1 MKMENDAIINIRA
14 DIPLLEEVIYLDAAS
29 TTPTPKPV
37 VEAMCDYFYN
47 YNSNT
52 GRGAYRMAVKSTK
65 EFEHARYRISKFIN
79 CRSSEVIFTKNT
91 TEAINLV
98 ANGLDFKKGDSIILS
113 NIEHHSNFIPWLNL
127 KKKQGIKLKIIKA
140 DKYGVVDPTDIESA
154 VDSNTK
160 LITTTHVSNAIGS
173 VQPVNEIGKIADE
186 NNVLYMVDAAQSA
199 GHMKVDVKE
208 TKADFITFP
217 GHKGLLGPIGTGF
230 LYCGEQSVEKLE
242 PMNLGGGTV
251 LDVTET
257 EFSFEDVPARF
268 EGGTQNIAGFIGL
281 GVAVDYIDRIGL
293 ERIEKHSKKLTSKLF
308 QEINDINNTIVYGSP
323 ENIYGIVA
331 FNIDGVN
338 AHDVAKIL
346 DELKNICVRS
356 GHHCA
361 IPAIRHIG
369 AYELGG
375 TVRASLH
382 YYNTEEEIQIFGETL
397 REISKFFGE

>member
-1 MKMENDAIINIRA
+1 MENDAIIDIRA

-65 EFEHARYRISKFIN
+65 EFERARYRISKFIN
-79 CRSSEVIFTKNT
+79 CKSSEVIFTKNT

-98 ANGLDFKKGDSIILS
+98 ANGFDFKKGDSIIVP

-127 KKKQGIKLKIIKA
+127 KKKQGVELKIIKA

-154 VDSNTK
+154 VGANTK

-173 VQPVNEIGKIADE
+173 VQPVKEIGKIADE

-199 GHMKVDVKE
+199 GHMKLDVKE
-208 TKADFITFP
+208 IKADFITFP

-251 LDVTET
+251 LDVTEN

-293 ERIEKHSKKLTSKLF
+293 ERIENHGKKLTAMLF
-308 QEINDINNTIVYGSP
+308 QEINDISNTIVYGSP

-369 AYELGG
+369 AIELGG

>member
-1 MKMENDAIINIRA
+1 MENGMDKDIRA
-14 DIPLLEEVIYLDAAS
+14 DIPMLEDIIYLDAAS

-37 VEAMCDYFYN
+37 VDAMCDYFYN
-47 YNSNT
+47 YNVNT
-52 GRGAYRMAVKSTK
+52 GRGAYNLAVRSTN
-65 EFEHARYRISKFIN
+65 EFESSRTKISKFFG
-79 CRSSEVIFTKNT
+79 SDPSEIIFTKNT

-98 ANGLDFKKGDSIILS
+98 ANGINFKKGDNIVVP

-127 KKKQGIKLKIIKA
+127 KKLGVELKIVKA
-140 DKYGVVDPTDIESA
+140 DPNGIIDASDVMDA
-154 VDSNTK
+154 VNGNTK

-173 VQPVNEIGKIADE
+173 VQPVKEIGEFAE
-186 NNVLYMVDAAQSA
+186 ANNILYLVDAAQSA
-199 GHMKVDVKE
+199 GHMKFNVKDV
-208 TKADFITFP
+208 KADFISIP

-230 LYCGEQSVEKLE
+230 LYCKEEATNELK
-242 PMNLGGGTV
+242 PMNYGGGTV
-251 LDVTET
+251 IDVTEENFT
-257 EFSFEDVPARF
+257 LEKSPARF
-268 EGGTQNIAGFIGL
+268 EGGTQNIAGVIGL
-281 GVAVDYIDRIGL
+281 GAAVDYLKTIGM
-293 ERIEKHSKKLTSKLF
+293 EKIEDHSKKLTKKLY
-308 QEINDINNTIVYGSP
+308 QEVVDIDNTIVYGSP

-346 DELKNICVRS
+346 DEVKNICVRS

-375 TVRASLH
+375 TVRASVH
-382 YYNTEEEIQIFGETL
+382 YYNTHEEIEIFGETL

>member
-1 MKMENDAIINIRA
+1 
-14 DIPLLEEVIYLDAAS
+14 
-29 TTPTPKPV
+29 
-37 VEAMCDYFYN
+37 
-47 YNSNT
+47 
-52 GRGAYRMAVKSTK
+52 
-65 EFEHARYRISKFIN
+65 
-79 CRSSEVIFTKNT
+79 
-91 TEAINLV
+91 
-98 ANGLDFKKGDSIILS
+98 
-113 NIEHHSNFIPWLNL
+113 
-127 KKKQGIKLKIIKA
+127 
-140 DKYGVVDPTDIESA
+140 
-154 VDSNTK
+154 
-160 LITTTHVSNAIGS
+160 
-173 VQPVNEIGKIADE
+173 
-186 NNVLYMVDAAQSA
+186 MVDAAQSA
-199 GHMKVDVKE
+199 GHMKLDVKE

-251 LDVTET
+251 LDVTEN

-293 ERIEKHSKKLTSKLF
+293 ERIENHGKKLTAMLF
-308 QEINDINNTIVYGSP
+308 QEINDISNTIVYGSP

-369 AYELGG
+369 AIELGG

>member
-1 MKMENDAIINIRA
+1 MENDANIDIRA
-14 DIPLLEEVIYLDAAS
+14 DIPLLQDVIYLDAAS

-37 VEAMCDYFYN
+37 VDVMCDYFYN

-65 EFEHARYRISKFIN
+65 EFEGARSRISKFVG
-79 CRSSEVIFTKNT
+79 CKSSEIIFTKNT

-98 ANGLDFKKGDSIILS
+98 ANGLEFEKGDSIIVS

-127 KKKQGIKLKIIKA
+127 KNKGVDLKIIKA
-140 DKYGVVDPTDIESA
+140 DKHGIVDPAAVESA
-154 VDSNTK
+154 VDSSTK

-173 VQPVNEIGKIADE
+173 VQPIKEIGKIANE
-186 NNVLYMVDAAQSA
+186 NNTLYLVDAAQSA
-199 GHMKVDVKE
+199 GHMKLDVKDFY
-208 TKADFITFP
+208 ADFVSFP

-230 LYCGEQSVEKLE
+230 LYCREESVDKLT
-242 PMNLGGGTV
+242 PMNFGGGTV
-251 LDVTET
+251 IDVTED
-257 EFSFEDVPARF
+257 EFSFEHVPARF

-281 GVAVDYIDRIGL
+281 GAAVDYVKRIRL
-293 ERIEKHSKKLTSKLF
+293 EKIEKHSKKLTSLLF
-308 QEINDINNTIVYGSP
+308 QEINNIDNTTIYGSP

-346 DELKNICVRS
+346 DEIKNICVRS
-356 GHHCA
+356 GYHCA

-375 TVRASLH
+375 TVRASVH
-382 YYNTEEEIQIFGETL
+382 YYNTEEEVQIFGETL
-397 REISKFFGE
+397 KEISKFFGD

>member
-1 MKMENDAIINIRA
+1 MENGASVDIRA

-37 VEAMCDYFYN
+37 VEAMCNYFYK

-65 EFEHARYRISKFIN
+65 EFEGSRSRISKFIGCN
-79 CRSSEVIFTKNT
+79 PLEVIFTKNT

-98 ANGLDFKKGDSIILS
+98 ANGLNFEKGDSIIVP
-113 NIEHHSNFIPWLNL
+113 NIEHHSNFVPWLNL
-127 KKKQGIKLKIIKA
+127 KKKGVELRIITADEYGI
-140 DKYGVVDPTDIESA
+140 VDAADIESA
-154 VDSNTK
+154 IDENTK

-173 VQPVNEIGKIADE
+173 VQPVYEIGKIAAE
-186 NNVLYMVDAAQSA
+186 NDVLYMVDAAQSA
-199 GHMKVDVKE
+199 GHMKLNVKE
-208 TKADFITFP
+208 TNADFVTFP

-230 LYCGEQSVEKLE
+230 LYCNEKSVDKLK

-251 LDVTET
+251 IDIFEG
-257 EFSFEDVPARF
+257 EFSLEDVPARF

-281 GVAVDYIDRIGL
+281 GAAIDYIKRIGIDK
-293 ERIEKHSKKLTSKLF
+293 IENHSKKLTARLF
-308 QEINDINNTIVYGSP
+308 HEINDIGNSMVYGSP

-356 GHHCA
+356 GYHCA

-369 AYELGG
+369 AFELGG
-375 TVRASLH
+375 TIRASIH
-382 YYNTEEEIQIFGETL
+382 YYNTKEEIDIFGETL
-397 REISKFFGE
+397 REISKFFGD

>member
-1 MKMENDAIINIRA
+1 MENGVNIDIRA
-14 DIPLLEEVIYLDAAS
+14 DIPLLDEVIYLDAAS

-52 GRGAYRMAVKSTK
+52 GRVHIGWLLNQPKNLRVLDP
-65 EFEHARYRISKFIN
+65 EFQNLLVVDF
-79 CRSSEVIFTKNT
+79 SEVIFTKNT

-98 ANGLDFKKGDSIILS
+98 ANGLKFKKGDSVIVP

-127 KKKQGIKLKIIKA
+127 KKKGVDLKIIKA
-140 DKYGVVDPTDIESA
+140 DEYGIIDPADIESA
-154 VDSNTK
+154 IDANTK
-160 LITTTHVSNAIGS
+160 LITTAHVSNAIGS
-173 VQPVNEIGKIADE
+173 VQPVNEIGKIANE
-186 NNVLYMVDAAQSA
+186 NDILYMVDAAQSA
-199 GHMKVDVKE
+199 GHMKLDVKE
-208 TKADFITFP
+208 SNADFMSFP

-230 LYCGEQSVEKLE
+230 LYCHEKSVEKLE

-251 LDVTET
+251 LDVNEG
-257 EFSFEDVPARF
+257 EFTLEGIPARF
-268 EGGTQNIAGFIGL
+268 EGGTQNIAGVIGL
-281 GVAVDYIDRIGL
+281 GTAVEYIKRIG
-293 ERIEKHSKKLTSKLF
+293 IEKIEEHSKKLTAMLYK
-308 QEINDINNTIVYGSP
+308 EINDIENTIVYGSP

-361 IPAIRHIG
+361 IPAIKHLG
-369 AYELGG
+369 AFELGG
-375 TVRASLH
+375 TVRASIH
-382 YYNTEEEIQIFGETL
+382 YYNTKEEIEIFGETL
-397 REISKFFGE
+397 REISKFFGD

>member
-1 MKMENDAIINIRA
+1 MENDAIIDIRA

-65 EFEHARYRISKFIN
+65 EFERARYRISKFIN
-79 CRSSEVIFTKNT
+79 CKSSEVIFTKNT

-98 ANGLDFKKGDSIILS
+98 ANGFDFKKGDSIIVP

-127 KKKQGIKLKIIKA
+127 KKKQGVELKIIKA
-140 DKYGVVDPTDIESA
+140 DKYGVVDPRDIESA
-154 VDSNTK
+154 VGANTK

-173 VQPVNEIGKIADE
+173 VQPVKEIGKIADE

-199 GHMKVDVKE
+199 GHMKLDVKE

-251 LDVTET
+251 LDVTEN

-293 ERIEKHSKKLTSKLF
+293 ERIENHGKKLTAMLF
-308 QEINDINNTIVYGSP
+308 QEINDISNTIVYGSP

-369 AYELGG
+369 AIELGG

>member
-1 MKMENDAIINIRA
+1 MENDAIIDIRA

-65 EFEHARYRISKFIN
+65 EFERARYRISKFIN

-98 ANGLDFKKGDSIILS
+98 ANGFDFKKGDSIIVP

-127 KKKQGIKLKIIKA
+127 KKKQGVELKIIKA
-140 DKYGVVDPTDIESA
+140 DKYGVVDPRDIESA
-154 VDSNTK
+154 VGANTK

-199 GHMKVDVKE
+199 GHMKLDVKE

-251 LDVTET
+251 LDVTEN

-293 ERIEKHSKKLTSKLF
+293 ERIENHSKKLTAMLF

-369 AYELGG
+369 AIELGG

>member
-1 MKMENDAIINIRA
+1 MDKDIRA
-14 DIPLLEEVIYLDAAS
+14 DIPMLEDIIYLDAAR

-37 VEAMCDYFYN
+37 VDAMCDYFYN
-47 YNSNT
+47 YNANT
-52 GRGAYRMAVKSTK
+52 GRGAYNLAVRSTN
-65 EFEHARYRISKFIN
+65 EFESSRTKISKFLG
-79 CRSSEVIFTKNT
+79 SDPSEIIFTKNT

-98 ANGLDFKKGDSIILS
+98 ANGINFKKGDNIVVP

-127 KKKQGIKLKIIKA
+127 KKLGVELKIVKA
-140 DKYGVVDPTDIESA
+140 DSNGIIDASDVMDA
-154 VDSNTK
+154 VNENTK

-173 VQPVNEIGKIADE
+173 VQPVKEIGEFTEE
-186 NNVLYMVDAAQSA
+186 NNILYLVDAAQSA
-199 GHMKVDVKE
+199 GHMKFNVKDV
-208 TKADFITFP
+208 KADFVSVP

-230 LYCGEQSVEKLE
+230 LYCKEESTNEIK
-242 PMNLGGGTV
+242 PMNYGGGTV
-251 LDVTET
+251 IDVTEENFT
-257 EFSFEDVPARF
+257 LEKSPARF
-268 EGGTQNIAGFIGL
+268 EGGTQNIAGVIGL
-281 GVAVDYIDRIGL
+281 GTAVDYLKNIGM
-293 ERIEKHSKKLTSKLF
+293 EKIEDHSKKLTKKLY
-308 QEINDINNTIVYGSP
+308 QEIVDIDNTIVYGSP

-346 DELKNICVRS
+346 DEIKNICVRS

-375 TVRASLH
+375 TVRASVH
-382 YYNTEEEIQIFGETL
+382 YYNTHEEIEIFGETL

>member
-1 MKMENDAIINIRA
+1 MENDAIIDIRA

-65 EFEHARYRISKFIN
+65 EFERARYRISKFIN

-98 ANGLDFKKGDSIILS
+98 ANGFDFKKGDSIIVP

-127 KKKQGIKLKIIKA
+127 KKKQGVELKIIKA
-140 DKYGVVDPTDIESA
+140 DKYGVVDPRDIESA
-154 VDSNTK
+154 VGANTK

-199 GHMKVDVKE
+199 GHMKLDVKE

-251 LDVTET
+251 LDVTEN

-293 ERIEKHSKKLTSKLF
+293 ERIENHGKKLTAMLF
-308 QEINDINNTIVYGSP
+308 QEINDISNTIVYGSP

-369 AYELGG
+369 AIELGG

>member
-1 MKMENDAIINIRA
+1 MENDAIINIRA

-65 EFEHARYRISKFIN
+65 EFERARYRISKFIN
-79 CRSSEVIFTKNT
+79 CKSSEVIFTKNT

-98 ANGLDFKKGDSIILS
+98 ANGFDFKKGDSIIVP

-127 KKKQGIKLKIIKA
+127 KKKQGVELKIIKA
-140 DKYGVVDPTDIESA
+140 DKYGVVDPRDIESA
-154 VDSNTK
+154 VGANTK

-199 GHMKVDVKE
+199 GHMKLDVKE

-251 LDVTET
+251 LDVTEN

-293 ERIEKHSKKLTSKLF
+293 ERIENHGKKLTAMLF
-308 QEINDINNTIVYGSP
+308 QEINDISNTIVYGSP

>member
-1 MKMENDAIINIRA
+1 MKMENGVNIRA
-14 DIPLLEEVIYLDAAS
+14 DIPLLEDVIYLDAAS

-37 VEAMCDYFYN
+37 IDAMCDYFYK

-52 GRGAYRMAVKSTK
+52 GRGAYRMAVKSTH
-65 EFEHARYRISKFIN
+65 EFESARTRIAEFVSCKPQ
-79 CRSSEVIFTKNT
+79 EVIFTKNT
-91 TEAINLV
+91 TEAINIV
-98 ANGLDFKKGDSIILS
+98 SNGLDFEKGDSIIVP

-127 KKKQGIKLKIIKA
+127 KKKGVVLKIIKA
-140 DKYGVVDPTDIESA
+140 DEYGIIDPADVESA
-154 VDSNTK
+154 VDENTK

-173 VQPVNEIGKIADE
+173 VQPINEIGKIAEE
-186 NNVLYMVDAAQSA
+186 NNSLYLIDAAQSA
-199 GHMKVDVKE
+199 GHMKLNVKE
-208 TKADFITFP
+208 TKADFVSFP

-230 LYCGEQSVEKLE
+230 LYSSEESVEKLQ

-251 LDVTET
+251 IDVNEGDFTL
-257 EFSFEDVPARF
+257 EDVPARF
-268 EGGTQNIAGFIGL
+268 EGGTQNIAGVIGL
-281 GVAVDYIDRIGL
+281 GAAVDYINKIGM
-293 ERIEKHSKKLTSKLF
+293 EKIEEHSRKLTQNLYNEVS
-308 QEINDINNTIVYGSP
+308 EIDNTIVYGSP

-369 AYELGG
+369 AYGLGG
-375 TVRASLH
+375 TVRASVH
-382 YYNTEEEIQIFGETL
+382 YYNTEEEVQIFGETL
-397 REISKFFGE
+397 REISKFLGD

>member
-1 MKMENDAIINIRA
+1 MENDAIIDIRA

-65 EFEHARYRISKFIN
+65 EFERARYRISKFIN
-79 CRSSEVIFTKNT
+79 CKSSEVIFTKNT

-98 ANGLDFKKGDSIILS
+98 ANGFDFKKGDSIIVP

-127 KKKQGIKLKIIKA
+127 KKKQGVELKIIKA

-154 VDSNTK
+154 VGANTK

-173 VQPVNEIGKIADE
+173 VQPVKEIGKIADE

-199 GHMKVDVKE
+199 GHMKLDVKE
-208 TKADFITFP
+208 IKADFITFP

-251 LDVTET
+251 LDVTEN

-293 ERIEKHSKKLTSKLF
+293 ERIENHGKKLTAMLF
-308 QEINDINNTIVYGSP
+308 QEINDISNTIVYGSP

>member
-1 MKMENDAIINIRA
+1 MENDANVDIRA
-14 DIPLLEEVIYLDAAS
+14 DIPLLEDVIYLDAAS

-37 VEAMCDYFYN
+37 VDAMCDYFYN

-52 GRGAYRMAVKSTK
+52 GRGAYRMAVKATK
-65 EFEHARYRISKFIN
+65 EFEEARSRISDFVG
-79 CRSSEVIFTKNT
+79 CSPSEIIYTKNT

-98 ANGLDFKKGDSIILS
+98 ANGLDFKKGESIIVP

-127 KKKQGIKLKIIKA
+127 KYKGVDLRIVKT
-140 DKYGVVDPTDIESA
+140 DEYGVVDPADVESA
-154 VDSNTK
+154 VDENTK

-173 VQPVNEIGKIADE
+173 VQPVIEIGRIAEE
-186 NNVLYMVDAAQSA
+186 NNVLYHVDAAQSA
-199 GHMKVDVKE
+199 GHMKLDVNE
-208 TKADFITFP
+208 IKANFVSFP

-230 LYCGEQSVEKLE
+230 LYCREESADNMK

-251 LDVTET
+251 VDVTDGD
-257 EFSFEDVPARF
+257 FLLEDVPARF
-268 EGGTQNIAGFIGL
+268 EAGTQNIAGCIGL
-281 GVAVDYIDRIGL
+281 GAAVKYIKRIGMDK
-293 ERIEKHSKKLTSKLF
+293 IEDHSKKLTKQLF
-308 QEINDINNTIVYGSP
+308 QEISDIENTKIYGNP

-356 GHHCA
+356 GYHCA

-375 TVRASLH
+375 TVRASVH
-382 YYNTEEEIQIFGETL
+382 YYNTSEEVQVFGETL
-397 REISKFFGE
+397 REISKFFGD

>member
-1 MKMENDAIINIRA
+1 MDTTDIRK

-37 VEAMCDYFYN
+37 VDAMCDYFYN

-65 EFEHARYRISKFIN
+65 EFEESRTKISRFVG
-79 CRSSEVIFTKNT
+79 CSPSEVIFTKNT

-98 ANGLDFKKGDSIILS
+98 ANGLAFNKGDSIIVP
-113 NIEHHSNFIPWLNL
+113 NIEHHSNFVPWLNL
-127 KKKQGIKLKIIKA
+127 KRKGVELRIIKA
-140 DKYGVVDPTDIESA
+140 DENGVIDASDIESA
-154 VDSNTK
+154 VDKTTK

-173 VQPVNEIGKIADE
+173 VQPVEEIGKIADE
-186 NNVLYMVDAAQSA
+186 NGVMYLVDAAQSA
-199 GHMKVDVKE
+199 GHMKLNVEDIN
-208 TKADFITFP
+208 ADFITFP
-217 GHKGLLGPIGTGF
+217 GHKGFLGPIGTGF
-230 LYCGEQSVEKLE
+230 LYCREGSAEKIH

-251 LDVTET
+251 LDVTEDDY
-257 EFSFEDVPARF
+257 SLEDIPGRF
-268 EGGTQNIAGFIGL
+268 EGGTQNIAGVIGL
-281 GVAVDYIDRIGL
+281 GAAVEYLKKIGL
-293 ERIEKHSKKLTSKLF
+293 DKIEDHSRKLTSALY
-308 QEINDINNTIVYGSP
+308 QEIVDIDNTIVYGSP

-356 GHHCA
+356 GFHCA

-369 AYELGG
+369 AYEMGG
-375 TVRASLH
+375 TVRASVH
-382 YYNTEEEIQIFGETL
+382 CYNTLEDVHIFGETL
-397 REISKFFGE
+397 KEISKFFGD

>member
-1 MKMENDAIINIRA
+1 MENSANVDIRA

-37 VEAMCDYFYN
+37 VEAMCDYFYK

-52 GRGAYRMAVKSTK
+52 GRGAYRMAVKATK
-65 EFEHARYRISKFIN
+65 EFEGARSRISKFIG
-79 CRSSEVIFTKNT
+79 CSPSEVIFTKNT

-98 ANGLDFKKGDSIILS
+98 ANGLDFKKGDSIIVP

-127 KKKQGIKLKIIKA
+127 KKRGVELKVVTADEYGI
-140 DKYGVVDPTDIESA
+140 VDVADIESA
-154 VDSNTK
+154 VDANTK

-173 VQPVNEIGKIADE
+173 VQPVNDIGKIANE
-186 NNVLYMVDAAQSA
+186 NDVLYLIDAAQSA
-199 GHMKVDVKE
+199 GHMELNVKE
-208 TKADFITFP
+208 TNADFVSFP

-230 LYCGEQSVEKLE
+230 LYCSDESVEKLE

-251 LDVTET
+251 VDVSEG
-257 EFSFEDVPARF
+257 EFSLEDVPARF
-268 EGGTQNIAGFIGL
+268 EGGTQNIAGVIGL
-281 GVAVDYIDRIGL
+281 GTAVDYIKRIGMDK
-293 ERIEKHSKKLTSKLF
+293 IENHTKKLTAQLF
-308 QEINDINNTIVYGSP
+308 QEINDIGNTIVYGSP
-323 ENIYGIVA
+323 ENIHGIVA
-331 FNIDGVN
+331 FNINGVN

-369 AYELGG
+369 AFELGG
-375 TVRASLH
+375 TVRASVH
-382 YYNTEEEIQIFGETL
+382 YYNTKEEIEIFGETL
-397 REISKFFGE
+397 REISKFFGD